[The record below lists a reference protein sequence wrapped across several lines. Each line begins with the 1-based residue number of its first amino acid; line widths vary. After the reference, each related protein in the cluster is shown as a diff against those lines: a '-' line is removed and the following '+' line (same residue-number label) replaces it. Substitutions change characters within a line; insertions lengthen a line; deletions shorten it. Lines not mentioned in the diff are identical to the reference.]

1 MMIPQESGI
10 SDAILVYLEVILKA
24 RYLTVFFLP
33 FKIHRN
39 RNGDP
44 RNYIFVFG
52 ELRHPVTRKKH
63 PGGVHKTR
71 TSEDKLSFG
80 IVKQPAMPP
89 RRQALSLVALCASLA
104 VASCASANQADSKI
118 TPWSFLKNLLSNA
131 APEKRDPVKMRL
143 IGAGFGRTGTM
154 SLKTALTELGYQVC
168 EAMQVAGLST
178 NASTAFTELCLLCL
192 SPPAQTYH
200 MKEGVI
206 DGGDVPL
213 WSRYALAS
221 PSDKVL

>member
-1 MMIPQESGI
+1 
-10 SDAILVYLEVILKA
+10 
-24 RYLTVFFLP
+24 
-33 FKIHRN
+33 
-39 RNGDP
+39 
-44 RNYIFVFG
+44 
-52 ELRHPVTRKKH
+52 
-63 PGGVHKTR
+63 
-71 TSEDKLSFG
+71 
-80 IVKQPAMPP
+80 MPP